1 MRVEIASIDAVTVS
15 KILHSQQLT
24 DKQKAEFIKKN
35 SYEIKQIVKSEIT
48 QQELAMLM
56 QNRPLIRFRPFKN
69 SFTKRGDKILLA
81 KSLDIEPNK
90 VDRYINNILETDFDT
105 SGSVS
110 AENIGKAKTYV
121 FRHGTKEQV
130 IRFLD
135 YELSDVKFTLER
147 LYKLLD
153 DNSGGL
159 VEYFSRPIHRM
170 DNKTLGKLYN
180 VITKNISNSAKA
192 GCISREKESCLAE
205 WALVKIYQIQNN
217 SKLIRAV
224 EKYNALT

>member
-1 MRVEIASIDAVTVS
+1 MEISYIDAVTVS

-56 QNRPLIRFRPFKN
+56 QNRPLIRFRPLKN

-81 KSLDIEPNK
+81 KSLGIETKDVNK
-90 VDRYINNILETDFDT
+90 YINNLLETNFDT

-110 AENIGKAKTYV
+110 AENIDKAKTYV

-170 DNKTLGKLYN
+170 DNKTLAKLYN
-180 VITKNISNSAKA
+180 VISKNINDSVKS
-192 GCISREKESCLAE
+192 GCINSEKAASLSE

>member
-1 MRVEIASIDAVTVS
+1 MEISSIDAVTVS
-15 KILHSQQLT
+15 KILHSPQLT

-56 QNRPLIRFRPFKN
+56 QNRPLIRFRPLKN

-81 KSLDIEPNK
+81 KSLGIETKDVNK
-90 VDRYINNILETDFDT
+90 YINNLLETNFDT

-110 AENIGKAKTYV
+110 TENIDKVKTYV

-170 DNKTLGKLYN
+170 DNKTLAKLYN
-180 VITKNISNSAKA
+180 VISKNINDSVKS
-192 GCISREKESCLAE
+192 GCINSEKAASLSE

>member
-1 MRVEIASIDAVTVS
+1 MEISSIDAVTVS

-56 QNRPLIRFRPFKN
+56 QNRPLIRFRPLKN

-81 KSLDIEPNK
+81 KSLGIETKDVNK
-90 VDRYINNILETDFDT
+90 YINNLLETDFDT
-105 SGSVS
+105 SGGVS
-110 AENIGKAKTYV
+110 AENIDKAKTYV

-170 DNKTLGKLYN
+170 DNKTLAKLYN
-180 VITKNISNSAKA
+180 VISKNINDSVKS
-192 GCISREKESCLAE
+192 GCINSEKAASLSE

>member
-1 MRVEIASIDAVTVS
+1 MEISSIDAVTVS

-56 QNRPLIRFRPFKN
+56 QNRPLIRFRPLKN

-81 KSLDIEPNK
+81 KSLGIETKDVNK
-90 VDRYINNILETDFDT
+90 YINNLLETNFDT

-110 AENIGKAKTYV
+110 TENIDKVKTYV

-170 DNKTLGKLYN
+170 DNKTLAKLYN
-180 VITKNISNSAKA
+180 VISKNINDSVKS
-192 GCISREKESCLAE
+192 GCINSEKAASLSE

>member
-1 MRVEIASIDAVTVS
+1 MEISSIDAVTVS

-56 QNRPLIRFRPFKN
+56 QNRPLIRFRPLKN

-81 KSLDIEPNK
+81 KSLGIETKDVNK
-90 VDRYINNILETDFDT
+90 YINNLLETDFDT

-110 AENIGKAKTYV
+110 TENIDKVKTYV

-170 DNKTLGKLYN
+170 DNKTLAKLYN
-180 VITKNISNSAKA
+180 VISKNINDSVKS
-192 GCISREKESCLAE
+192 GCINSEKAASLSE